1 MIMNANKFI
10 PLALCWMALL
20 FGWQS
25 SSGQYTIQG
34 SNGAVVFPGLPADG
48 SVPNSSC
55 TGDVFT
61 LTRRGQ
67 NNTVSAVWA
76 DEPINLSNSFT
87 LEAQMYF
94 GVDTPGFA
102 DAGADGIAFVLQ
114 RDGGTG
120 ALGANGMGL
129 GFVDLSPSVAVE
141 LDNYNNTNGA
151 VDEGFDHMDI
161 IYDGNIDSSAPFP
174 GNVLFPTNIEDGA
187 WHTVLIE
194 WNTCSSLG
202 EQCLTLTFDGNT
214 IIQHCDNMIDSVF
227 GGNPMVTWGFTSST
241 GSLTNNQAVC
251 IGAFV
256 ESKVELQAV
265 ENVCIGSEANI
276 EVVGTRVVPTSY
288 NWSPVPN
295 EIDSTSTVGQIA
307 TYENVQE
314 DFLVIVE
321 AIDSSGCTVRDTILV
336 EVDSFP
342 TVTTI
347 ATNHAICNTDS
358 VIVTASSADGF
369 AHLWYVENNGAK
381 TLVSNSYT
389 LTHLI
394 NNTTP
399 TPTETILGGFSGY
412 TFVGEAVTSWGGCSA
427 YDTITIGGAN
437 LVASI
442 TNSLAPICE
451 GETIQVSGAATNGF
465 TSVNEPYT
473 FEWSENGNILS
484 VSNNN
489 TISGSPN
496 MVENNDFSYTPST
509 VGTSNLDLTVTDFFG
524 CTATATVAYTV
535 NAKPVVAI
543 NTSEDTVCVG
553 AEVTLSAI
561 SNNATS
567 YIWAPSTL
575 TAASIPAT
583 IDQLGNNSFSVAVTN
598 TNGCQDST
606 TIDIRGVSC
615 CQITQNSNDYLRLDP
630 DNIDPRLAD
639 YGIIRTL
646 NGARNFRIINGNY
659 HRLPE
664 HIYLADEV
672 TLFLNGTGA
681 TIDLTNADVVLGRNS
696 GIYIEGGNELIA
708 NNTVFRPCDETQTWD
723 GIVVIE
729 NDAKANFRECTFINP
744 TFGVLYGNTTNGAVS
759 GSLFLNA
766 QHGIVAAGLMTGSIS
781 NNVFRVDD
789 NAKNLTYSDPATF
802 GFVGLNNTLSG
813 NSNYYTNMT
822 RYNIQ
827 HSGIFTMSTDFVQSD
842 VIISQNEF
850 VNAMS
855 LGMDNP
861 TFNGVLMTSAQGINV
876 SNNSFTNNDMSV
888 LVHNSLGVSVENNH
902 MEVTR
907 RSTSDESFYQ
917 IVTFGSNNSS
927 GQLGSRVLIK
937 GNTIVNSADVQDL
950 TPNVSFILATNI
962 QTGQQNIHT
971 LAGTGAIYNF
981 GNNRGKIRIEDNDI
995 KGFEIGIYSEGSDT
1009 EVGGA
1014 TQVVNNRIKAN
1025 LYGIYQGDK
1034 LMFIGCNEIEMDLD
1048 ANVVTDAG
1056 VVGIRADIAG
1066 HSGRGT
1072 GVAGIFGNCVRN
1084 TNRAIFMES
1093 QTVSGLGWMHIQ
1105 NNYLY
1110 NYTEA
1115 GLYSENFSIVGEPT
1129 RIRRNAFI
1137 SNQPNGDVS
1146 MGLGSGAFDVVTE
1159 NSTIGAAFSLTLDR
1173 NYFGAKGLM
1182 NNLEIATNGGNLIPI
1197 SSLVGG
1203 ALKPFTSCGNMD
1215 VTSADTADFDVL
1227 IEGDWMNRCD
1237 NEDYINTTPI
1247 AQRTSTG
1254 TQLNANYQTVLTDL
1268 MGSDAPQVEGLLI
1281 GHIQSLTDLVDV
1293 EALYLTAQQ
1302 LSLSTKTNNWIE
1314 YYYQERQGNHTAAQQ
1329 VLNSMTT
1336 ETTLEAEEVTVKK
1349 AQLDLVVRNARTLTD
1364 ATLIADLKVIAG
1376 RSLGTYKHTAR
1387 EILHNSTNESYTFQY
1402 NPVKL
1407 YTKPTSVGTKPQ
1419 VGNNTDIRIN
1429 PNPATD
1435 KITVSIIGNKS
1446 VEWTTAEL
1454 YDIHG
1459 RLLLSQPVNAYTMS
1473 FDLET
1478 LAQGVYVITLKG
1490 ENGYQTTEKFVKQ

>member
-1 MIMNANKFI
+1 
-10 PLALCWMALL
+10 
-20 FGWQS
+20 
-25 SSGQYTIQG
+25 
-34 SNGAVVFPGLPADG
+34 
-48 SVPNSSC
+48 
-55 TGDVFT
+55 
-61 LTRRGQ
+61 
-67 NNTVSAVWA
+67 
-76 DEPINLSNSFT
+76 
-87 LEAQMYF
+87 
-94 GVDTPGFA
+94 
-102 DAGADGIAFVLQ
+102 
-114 RDGGTG
+114 
-120 ALGANGMGL
+120 
-129 GFVDLSPSVAVE
+129 
-141 LDNYNNTNGA
+141 
-151 VDEGFDHMDI
+151 
-161 IYDGNIDSSAPFP
+161 
-174 GNVLFPTNIEDGA
+174 
-187 WHTVLIE
+187 
-194 WNTCSSLG
+194 
-202 EQCLTLTFDGNT
+202 
-214 IIQHCDNMIDSVF
+214 
-227 GGNPMVTWGFTSST
+227 
-241 GSLTNNQAVC
+241 
-251 IGAFV
+251 
-256 ESKVELQAV
+256 
-265 ENVCIGSEANI
+265 
-276 EVVGTRVVPTSY
+276 
-288 NWSPVPN
+288 
-295 EIDSTSTVGQIA
+295 
-307 TYENVQE
+307 
-314 DFLVIVE
+314 
-321 AIDSSGCTVRDTILV
+321 
-336 EVDSFP
+336 
-342 TVTTI
+342 
-347 ATNHAICNTDS
+347 
-358 VIVTASSADGF
+358 
-369 AHLWYVENNGAK
+369 
-381 TLVSNSYT
+381 
-389 LTHLI
+389 
-394 NNTTP
+394 
-399 TPTETILGGFSGY
+399 
-412 TFVGEAVTSWGGCSA
+412 
-427 YDTITIGGAN
+427 
-437 LVASI
+437 
-442 TNSLAPICE
+442 
-451 GETIQVSGAATNGF
+451 
-465 TSVNEPYT
+465 
-473 FEWSENGNILS
+473 
-484 VSNNN
+484 
-489 TISGSPN
+489 
-496 MVENNDFSYTPST
+496 
-509 VGTSNLDLTVTDFFG
+509 
-524 CTATATVAYTV
+524 
-535 NAKPVVAI
+535 
-543 NTSEDTVCVG
+543 
-553 AEVTLSAI
+553 
-561 SNNATS
+561 
-567 YIWAPSTL
+567 
-575 TAASIPAT
+575 
-583 IDQLGNNSFSVAVTN
+583 
-598 TNGCQDST
+598 
-606 TIDIRGVSC
+606 
-615 CQITQNSNDYLRLDP
+615 LDP

-681 TIDLTNADVVLGRNS
+681 TIDLTNADVVFGRNS

-766 QHGIVAAGLMTGSIS
+766 QHGIVAAGLITGSIS

-789 NAKNLTYSDPATF
+789 NATNLTYSDPATF

-855 LGMDNP
+855 LGTDNP

-876 SNNSFTNNDMSV
+876 SNNSFTNNDISV
-888 LVHNSLGVSVENNH
+888 LVHSSIDISVENNH

-907 RSTSDESFYQ
+907 QATSDGSFYQ
-917 IVTFGSNNSS
+917 IVTYGPSTGPNPT
-927 GQLGSRVLIK
+927 VALIK
-937 GNTIVNSADVQDL
+937 GNKIVNSADVRFL
-950 TPNVSFILATNI
+950 TQNVNFDPINLK
-962 QTGQQNIHT
+962 T
-971 LAGTGAIYNF
+971 LAGTGAIYNY
-981 GNNRGKIRIEDNDI
+981 GSNHVRIEDNDI
-995 KGFEIGIYSEGSDT
+995 AGFEIGIYCQGSKGVST
-1009 EVGGA
+1009 HI
-1014 TQVVNNRIKAN
+1014 VNNKIKAN
-1025 LYGIYQGDK
+1025 IFGIYQADNYS
-1034 LMFIGCNEIEMDLD
+1034 FIGCNEIEMDLD
-1048 ANVVTDAG
+1048 ANVFPDAG
-1056 VVGIRADIAG
+1056 VVGIRASIFD
-1066 HSGRGT
+1066 HSEHGE
-1072 GVAGIFGNCVRN
+1072 GVPGIFGNCIRN

-1093 QTVSGLGWMHIQ
+1093 QVLSGLGYMHIQ

-1115 GLYSENFSIVGEPT
+1115 GLYSENFSITGFPT

-1146 MGLGSGAFDVVTE
+1146 MGLGSGAFDIVTE
-1159 NSTIGAAFSLTLDR
+1159 NSTSIGNARVLTIDR

-1182 NNLEIATNGGNLIPI
+1182 NNLEISTNGSDSIPVVLL
-1197 SSLVGG
+1197 SGG

-1215 VTSADTADFDVL
+1215 VTSDDANDFDVL

-1237 NEDYINTTPI
+1237 DESYGGTTPI

-1329 VLNSMTT
+1329 VLNNMTT

-1349 AQLDLVVRNARTLTD
+1349 AQLDLVVRNATTLTD
-1364 ATLIADLKVIAG
+1364 ATLIADLKVIAA